1 MDGKVAMVTGA
12 SAGIGRAV
20 AREMVGRGG
29 RVAMV
34 ARRSDRLAELEV
46 ELGSAVMA
54 VPADV
59 VDAIVRRRRESVITA
74 HGKVLVFMARHLPRT
89 TAFIMRRVAA
99 RRQE

>member
-1 MDGKVAMVTGA
+1 
-12 SAGIGRAV
+12 
-20 AREMVGRGG
+20 
-29 RVAMV
+29 
-34 ARRSDRLAELEV
+34 
-46 ELGSAVMA
+46 MA